1 MLKSFFIKYWFL
13 FGIAFM
19 LILGLLTSEWDQ
31 KLNPSSITRTTVI
44 IILFFI
50 SGLTLPTESIIN
62 GIRPARLHL
71 YIQSFIFL
79 VTPLYFVASS
89 LAIKAYMDESLYIG
103 IIALACLPTTI
114 SSCII
119 FTQLAG
125 GNVVG
130 TMFNASLANIAGV
143 FISPLLISFFLTGA
157 GSSLPTGE
165 LLRVLQNLALK
176 MLLPILGGQL
186 ATRLFLKS
194 YVDKVKIA
202 LRVSSSCLVLVI
214 IYFTIAGASDNP
226 LFVSTLG
233 KMAVPFV
240 YLAVS
245 HLALLSLAYGGARL
259 FRLSRKNI
267 ITVLYA
273 APQKTVAMGVPL
285 MATYF
290 VDDPALLGMAILP
303 LLFYHTW
310 QLIVAGV
317 LRNFMER
324 RLSQVADSP
333 PPP

>member
-13 FGIAFM
+13 FGIVFI
-19 LILGLLTSEWDQ
+19 LILGFLTPEWNQ
-31 KLNPSSITRTTVI
+31 KLNPSSLTRMTVI

-50 SGLTLPTESIIN
+50 SGLTLPTESISN

-79 VTPLYFVASS
+79 VTPLYFVVSS
-89 LAIKAYMDESLYIG
+89 LAIRTIMDERLYIG

-130 TMFNASLANIAGV
+130 TMFNASLSNVAGV
-143 FISPLLISFFLTGA
+143 FISPLLISVFLTGA
-157 GSSLPTGE
+157 RASLPFGE
-165 LLRVLQNLALK
+165 LLRILQNLALQ

-186 ATRLFLKS
+186 ARVFLKG
-194 YVDKVKIA
+194 YVDKVKTI
-202 LRVSSSCLVLVI
+202 LRVLSSCLILVI
-214 IYFTIAGASDNP
+214 IYFTIAGAADNP

-233 KMAVPFV
+233 KMAIPFG
-240 YLAVS
+240 YLAAS
-245 HLALLSLAYGGARL
+245 HLVLLSLAYGGARL

-267 ITVLYA
+267 ITVLYT

-285 MATYF
+285 LATYF
-290 VDDPALLGMAILP
+290 VNEPDLLGMAILP

-317 LRNFMER
+317 LKNFIER
-324 RLSQVADSP
+324 YSSKLTDSP
-333 PPP
+333 TPP

>member
-13 FGIAFM
+13 FGIVFM
-19 LILGLLTSEWDQ
+19 LLLGFLTSEWGQ
-31 KLNPSSITRTTVI
+31 KLNPSSLTRTTVI

-50 SGLTLPTESIIN
+50 SGLTLPTENILN

-71 YIQSFIFL
+71 YIQSFIFI
-79 VTPLYFVASS
+79 VTPLYFVVSS
-89 LAIKAYMDESLYIG
+89 LAIKASMDERLYVG
-103 IIALACLPTTI
+103 IRALACLPTTI

-130 TMFNASLANIAGV
+130 TMFNASLANVAGV

-157 GSSLPTGE
+157 RASLPIGE

-186 ATRLFLKS
+186 ARIFLKS

-202 LRVSSSCLVLVI
+202 LRVLSSCLILAI

-233 KMAVPFV
+233 KMAIPFV

-245 HLALLSLAYGGARL
+245 HLVLLSLAYGGARL

-267 ITVLYA
+267 ISVLYA

-285 MATYF
+285 LATYF
-290 VDDPALLGMAILP
+290 VNDPDLLGMAILP

-317 LRNFMER
+317 LRNFMDR
-324 RLSQVADSP
+324 YLSQPADSLP
-333 PPP
+333 SP